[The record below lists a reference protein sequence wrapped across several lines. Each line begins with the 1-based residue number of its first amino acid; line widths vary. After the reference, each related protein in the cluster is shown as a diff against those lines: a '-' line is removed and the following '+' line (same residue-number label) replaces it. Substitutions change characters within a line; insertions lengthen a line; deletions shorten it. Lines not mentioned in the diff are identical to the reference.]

1 MHLQHFS
8 KRHSATRCEYSG
20 EMAKKRGGGPH
31 SEGGKR
37 NSSRNSTKH
46 GCRAKTRI
54 LVDERQEDYD
64 EIARGWTAE
73 YEPEGYMEE
82 RLVEILIENDWLLRR
97 VMRRLE
103 ETEQGTHDFDLMLRY
118 KTTAERSFYR
128 SLNAV
133 QQLRKDRIRMDKI
146 LRDMSKELQ
155 QAQAELD
162 KRPPAA
168 NKGLKPEASLT
179 KTQHLF
185 GGQKHPK
192 KNRKVPILDQWVEVE
207 IVDGKTITTLYPPND
222 QLIKEG
228 QAMLPPPEIVYRR
241 LHFVDGVPPE
251 YYWTTHDP
259 IARERGGMGTQRMA
273 VDTWLE
279 VIEQERAT
287 GTGHIGPCGGNLPR
301 PEEHGGCDCEVCT
314 HNRAVLEAREGR

>member
-1 MHLQHFS
+1 
-8 KRHSATRCEYSG
+8 
-20 EMAKKRGGGPH
+20 MAKKRGGGPH
-31 SEGGKR
+31 TEDGKK

-54 LVDERQEDYD
+54 LPDERQEDYD
-64 EIARGWTAE
+64 KVAYGWKAE

-82 RLVEILIENDWLLRR
+82 RLVELLIENDWMLRR
-97 VMRRLE
+97 VMRRLK
-103 ETEQGTHDFDLMLRY
+103 ETEEGTHDFDLMLRY

-146 LRDMSKELQ
+146 LRDVSKELQ

-168 NKGLKPEASLT
+168 DKGSKPETPLT
-179 KTQHLF
+179 KAQQLF
-185 GGQKHPK
+185 RGQKPAK
-192 KNRKVPILDQWVEVE
+192 KAKKIPVLDQWVEIE
-207 IVDGKTITTLYPPND
+207 IQDGKTVTQLYPPND
-222 QLIKEG
+222 ELIKAG
-228 QAMLPPPEIVYRR
+228 QRMPAAPELVQRR
-241 LHFVDGVPPE
+241 LHFVHRVPPE
-251 YYWTTHDP
+251 YYWTTDDP
-259 IARERGGMGTQRMA
+259 VARERGGLGTQRMT

-279 VIEQERAT
+279 VIEREQAG

-301 PEEHGGCDCEVCT
+301 HEERGGCDCAVCT
-314 HNRAVLEAREGR
+314 HNRRVLEAREGR